1 MNIITR
7 PTAEALIELYDRLE
21 ATQEA
26 LADAV
31 AAIADMIPEPEP
43 PKAAAPDEDIRA
55 TTIKLRMP
63 VLLALKTMALR
74 QRRPVN
80 DLLVEAVD
88 DFLRLHGQEAA

>member
-1 MNIITR
+1 MAKRTL
-7 PTAEALIELYDRLE
+7 AGEL
-21 ATQEA
+21 
-26 LADAV
+26 AV
-31 AAIADMIPEPEP
+31 KPNVPIQPAPETVQAEP
-43 PKAAAPDEDIRA
+43 PKARVPDEDIRA